1 MLSVLGVL
9 GLMSL
14 MIAPSAW
21 QTLWLSQTAQYVAQ
35 QQEAHSYQRT
45 VLAALYRFDLSP
57 VVGDPCGSS
66 CYGIDDRSCVCV
78 VPENS
83 AADTWRFELWR
94 DGDPDRALLS
104 GWLRGSPA
112 PSHQVIAVSLGHP
125 AASCVTA
132 S

>member
-14 MIAPSAW
+14 MIVHSAR
-21 QTLWLSQTAQYVAQ
+21 QTLWLSQTAQHVAQ

-45 VLAALYRFDLSP
+45 VLAALYRFDLSR
-57 VVGDPCGSS
+57 VVGDPGGSS

-83 AADTWRFELWR
+83 AAV
-94 DGDPDRALLS
+94 
-104 GWLRGSPA
+104 
-112 PSHQVIAVSLGHP
+112 VIFG
-125 AASCVTA
+125 TA
-132 S
+132 SVANTMGPHR